1 MPKLDLEPAKD
12 VEFLDGFVNFLET
25 KRNKCLTQEERDRYT
40 KLAYHAKIEAL
51 AGRYIRNAGLHVKLE
66 KLRSL
71 PTGEKE

>member
-40 KLAYHAKIEAL
+40 TLAYHAKIEAL